1 MKIAPIAEIKARLSE
16 YIRQSSKE
24 PVIITKNGRPT
35 AILAGI
41 TDEDDLESLVLAY
54 NPKFRRLLLE
64 AEKRVKEGQGIK
76 HESFWKAVERKG

>member
-1 MKIAPIAEIKARLSE
+1 MR
-16 YIRQSSKE
+16 R
-24 PVIITKNGRPT
+24 
-35 AILAGI
+35 LAGI

-64 AEKRVKEGQGIK
+64 AEKRVKDGQGIK